1 MTLTRPKAVFTKKML
16 IFIKMV
22 HLIHMKMLQIN
33 VEYQITMKTRI
44 FFIGILPVFQKKRVI
59 CNDIY
64 NAWNSVYQKNC
75 FFPKWSIRFT

>member
-44 FFIGILPVFQKKRVI
+44 FF
-59 CNDIY
+59 Y
-64 NAWNSVYQKNC
+64 WNSASFSEKACHLQ
-75 FFPKWSIRFT
+75 